1 MEWYEIP
8 VDTLRT
14 MSDDILELSH
24 FGLSSDYAYISKG
37 YKHLKDREKT
47 IGLYK
52 RAVRKLQAEKE
63 GSLNSRIYHI
73 KYR

>member
-47 IGLYK
+47 IGLYINVRFVSCK
-52 RAVRKLQAEKE
+52 PRRKAV
-63 GSLNSRIYHI
+63 
-73 KYR
+73 